1 MVSPFD
7 SAAALDNLA
16 KCTKLKPVRTR
27 PVTAVLMAW
36 LLFGAGICLCL
47 AAVPAQP
54 APDSHDCG
62 SEPAVPA
69 SEDGTPC
76 ESGCTSDDA
85 VRAPTGER
93 SVDQAMLCV
102 DAVQS
107 EVATEPEIGPAYSL
121 ASRDLMAEAP
131 RGAPTYILH
140 SVLLI

>member
-1 MVSPFD
+1 MR
-7 SAAALDNLA
+7 A
-16 KCTKLKPVRTR
+16 R
-27 PVTAVLMAW
+27 PLTAMLLAW
-36 LLFGAGICLCL
+36 LLVGSGICLCL

-76 ESGCTSDDA
+76 ESDCTVDDA
-85 VRAPTGER
+85 VRAPSGDR

-102 DAVQS
+102 GAVQS
-107 EVATEPEIGPAYSL
+107 EVATEAGIGPACSH
-121 ASRDLMAEAP
+121 ASRDSMAEVPQSAP
-131 RGAPTYILH
+131 AYILH

>member
-1 MVSPFD
+1 M
-7 SAAALDNLA
+7 
-16 KCTKLKPVRTR
+16 RTR

-36 LLFGAGICLCL
+36 LLFGSGICLCL

-69 SEDGTPC
+69 SDDGTPC
-76 ESGCTSDDA
+76 ESGCTADDA
-85 VRAPTGER
+85 VRAPAGDR
-93 SVDQAMLCV
+93 SVDQAMPCV
-102 DAVQS
+102 GAVQS
-107 EVATEPEIGPAYSL
+107 EVATEAEIGPAYSH

-131 RGAPTYILH
+131 RGAPAYILH